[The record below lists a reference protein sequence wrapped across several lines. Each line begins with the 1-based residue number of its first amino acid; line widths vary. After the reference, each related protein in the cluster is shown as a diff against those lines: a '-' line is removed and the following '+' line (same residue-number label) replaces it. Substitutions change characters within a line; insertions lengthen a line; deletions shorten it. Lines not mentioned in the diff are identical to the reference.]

1 MSVWLHLAVDNKADA
16 KILFQT
22 IMPVITKT
30 GLSVMVRYKGLYVE
44 IKNGMDP
51 QRLANAVKRALQDGT
66 RGSEVDYD
74 NEPIP
79 PST

>member
-1 MSVWLHLAVDNKADA
+1 MSVWLRLEVDNKADG
-16 KILFQT
+16 KTLFQT

-30 GLSVMVRYKGLYVE
+30 GLSVRVRYKGLW
-44 IKNGMDP
+44 IDIDSGMDP
-51 QRLANAVKRALQDGT
+51 QRLANAVARALEDGS
-66 RGSEVDYD
+66 RSRQVDYE